1 MFEGLSF
8 ISISQMC
15 SLCFCCLGPHL
26 NTQLRGRSSFSN
38 YSVNTPLLQLH
49 LSPAICHSHKRLH
62 AITQHRTR
70 QVHGLTKNVCSID
83 ITIDIGA
90 ACNEHLMLE
99 WF

>member
-49 LSPAICHSHKRLH
+49 LSPVICHSHKRLH
-62 AITQHRTR
+62 ASI
-70 QVHGLTKNVCSID
+70 HGLTKNVCSID

-90 ACNEHLMLE
+90 SCNEHLLLE
-99 WF
+99 